1 MGTRFTRAIVRPP
14 CANFAQGISTAADGP
29 PDLRLALEQHA
40 RYCEA
45 LQDCG
50 LQVICLEP
58 DPQYPDGT
66 FVEDTA
72 VVTERGAIL
81 ARPGAPSRAG
91 EVAGIG
97 TALRHCFSDLA
108 QIAAPG
114 TLDGGDICQVDEHFL
129 IGVSARTNEQGAE
142 QLAAQLR
149 SWNYTASIVDI
160 RSSAGLLHLKTGIA
174 YLGDGLAVKGPGI
187 EDGLL
192 GREVAPFRDT
202 VVVSAEEGYAA
213 NCVRINDGVLLA
225 AGYPR
230 VRDTLERK
238 GCRLL
243 ILQMSEFRKMDGG
256 LSCLSLRF

>member
-1 MGTRFTRAIVRPP
+1 MGTPFTHAIVRPP
-14 CANFAQGISTAADGP
+14 CANFAQGISAANDGP
-29 PDLRLALEQHA
+29 PDLGLALEQHA

-45 LQDCG
+45 LERCG
-50 LQVICLEP
+50 LQVTCLEP

-72 VVTERGAIL
+72 IVTDRGAML
-81 ARPGAPSRAG
+81 ARPGAPSRTG
-91 EVAGIG
+91 EIAGIG
-97 TALRHCFSDLA
+97 AELRRFFSELP
-108 QIAAPG
+108 QILAPG

-149 SWNYTASIVDI
+149 RWNYTASIVDI

-174 YLGDGLAVKGPGI
+174 YLGDGVGIEGPGV
-187 EDGLL
+187 GLL
-192 GREVAPFRDT
+192 DLEGAPFREA
-202 VVVSAEEGYAA
+202 VVVSGEEAYAA
-213 NCVRINDGVLLA
+213 NCVRINDAVLLA

-230 VRDTLERK
+230 MRDSLERRGYK
-238 GCRLL
+238 LL
-243 ILQMSEFRKMDGG
+243 ILPMSEFRKMDGG

>member
-1 MGTRFTRAIVRPP
+1 MGKPFTHAIVRPP
-14 CANFAQGISTAADGP
+14 SANFAQGISSANDGP
-29 PDLRLALEQHA
+29 PSLSLALEQHA

-50 LQVICLEP
+50 LQVTCLDP
-58 DPQYPDGT
+58 DPQYPDAT

-72 VVTERGAIL
+72 VITERGAIL

-97 TALRHCFSDLA
+97 TALRHFFADLA
-108 QIAAPG
+108 HIDAPG
-114 TLDGGDICQVDEHFL
+114 TLDGGDICQADEHFF

-142 QLAAQLR
+142 QLAACLR
-149 SWNYTASIVDI
+149 GWNYTASIIDI

-174 YLGDGLAVKGPGI
+174 YLGDGVGVALEP
-187 EDGLL
+187 
-192 GREVAPFRDT
+192 EVAPFRDT
-202 VVVSAEEGYAA
+202 VVVSAQEGYAA
-213 NCVRINDGVLLA
+213 NCVRINDAVLLA

-230 VRDTLERK
+230 IRDTLERK
-238 GCRLL
+238 GYKLL